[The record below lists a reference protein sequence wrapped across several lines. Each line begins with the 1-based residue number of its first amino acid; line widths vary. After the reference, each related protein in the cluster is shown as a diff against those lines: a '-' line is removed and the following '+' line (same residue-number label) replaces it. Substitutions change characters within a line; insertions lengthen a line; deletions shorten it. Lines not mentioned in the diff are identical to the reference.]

1 MGQIVSPE
9 MLVFFN
15 LNQMPGNYPKQDNL
29 NKWLDAHLNA
39 ADQVKFQGSSCG
51 IYSGQ
56 IPTAVGL
63 SANITLYPNKL

>member
-1 MGQIVSPE
+1 
-9 MLVFFN
+9 
-15 LNQMPGNYPKQDNL
+15 MPGNYPKQDNL